1 MAIQLSP
8 IGTFKTGFF
17 DESAAEI
24 NAYDPGSQRLFVV
37 NANDVTIDVL
47 DLSDPTSPSR
57 IGQLDA
63 SAFGDSANSVA
74 VNGEG
79 LVAVAFSADPKTE
92 PGQVVF
98 FNANE
103 ANFAAP
109 TAISAVEVG
118 ALPDA
123 VTFTPD
129 GTKVLVANE
138 GEPDGAVDPQ
148 GSVSII
154 DVATFTAQTA
164 DFTAFDAQQAAFV
177 DAGLRIFPGETLS
190 TDVEPE
196 FIAVS
201 ADSSQAFVTL
211 QEANAVAVVDIAS
224 ATITEIQP
232 LGAKDHS
239 QPGNGLDVSDRDDGI
254 NIQPQPVFGL
264 YMPDAIATYEAG
276 GQTYYVTA
284 NEGDDRGDADSDS
297 DLRGDAIRLK
307 DLGDVI
313 TFGRSGLALDES
325 LDAALLEDENL
336 GRLNISTIDGDTD
349 GDGDLDQI
357 FAYGSRSFSIFN
369 ADTGELVFDSGDDF
383 ETITADVFSDNFNAS
398 NDENDPEGRSDNKG
412 PEPEGVAIGEVGG
425 KTYAFVGLERIG
437 GVIVYDITDPA
448 NSSFVQY
455 INNRDFSG
463 DPEAGTAGDLGPEGL
478 TFIAAADSPNGTPLL
493 AVSNEVSGSTTLF
506 EISQP
511 ESTNFTLELLH
522 AADQEGGIPALDDAP
537 NFSAVLNALRD
548 QDVGEDGTLTLSSGD
563 AIIPGVFFNA
573 SDDAFGG
580 AGRADILLQNE
591 LGFEAIAL
599 GNHEFDLGTGTVS
612 DLITAVVDDPATA
625 DVDES
630 YAGTAFP
637 YLSSNLDFS
646 TDENLAGLVVPDA
659 QAPQGNSLAASTVI
673 DVNGEKIGVVGA
685 TTPTIDFI
693 SSPDDV
699 TVLPEDFDG
708 TPTDAQ
714 LDALAAEIQTD
725 VDALL
730 ASDSSINKVVLL
742 AHMQQLGIEQALA
755 ERLENVDIIVA
766 GGSNTRLT
774 DSDDVLRAGDTS
786 GGTYPIIETGADGN
800 PVAVVNTDGNYKYV
814 GRLVVDFDENGVIIP
829 ESYDPTVS
837 GAYATDDAGVA
848 AVGGTVDPEVQ
859 AIVDQLRTV
868 INATEGNV
876 FGVSNV
882 YLNGVR
888 GSVRTEETNLG
899 NLTAD
904 ANLAIAKAAD
914 LSVVISLKNGGGIR
928 DDIGR
933 VIVPAG
939 GTGDPERLPN
949 EEIPGV
955 KPEGGIS
962 ETDIA
967 NTLRFNNGLTLLTVT
982 ADQLLE
988 LVEHSVAESGDG
1000 NTPGRFPQISGFSF
1014 SVDLTQPAGDRVQ
1027 SLAIEDADGNDID
1040 VVVQNGEVVGDA
1052 SRTFRMVTLNFLAGG
1067 GDGFPFPAQDDPAAN
1082 FVELA
1087 QEDDAPRTGAAIFA
1101 SDGSE
1106 QDALAEYLAANFT
1119 ETTPFD
1125 IADVGPADDTRIQNL
1140 AFRSDAVID
1149 QVVLDFDVEYVGF
1162 WGAEGSVT
1170 GGFSISEADA
1180 ADGIASL
1187 DELISWSWDWTGNG
1201 DVAAFSVSSDSAS
1214 VTALL
1219 PPGGFLLD
1227 GENTPIDS
1235 NFFDADGLDQGL
1247 YETESGDQYIDL
1259 GVLII
1264 EDLAAG
1270 TFSEGDAAA
1279 TNGSIVVGDDS
1290 TNGGGNGSGTPDED
1304 ILLYGNGNIL
1314 TLVGGSGN
1322 DGLYGSDKAETFE
1335 SGAGDDKIYSNGGAD
1350 YIDSGSGMDEV
1361 WLGGASD
1368 AIVVL
1373 SEGEGYDFIAN
1384 YQMGMTTLKGF
1395 TESELTLKNGIDGAE
1410 IFKGDDKLAV
1420 VGWKT
1425 VSELTGAFVA

>member
-1 MAIQLSP
+1 MAINLSP
-8 IGTFKTGFF
+8 IGTFETGIF

-24 NAYDPGSQRLFVV
+24 NAYDSGSQRLFVV

-47 DLSDPTSPSR
+47 DLSDPTNPNR
-57 IGQLDA
+57 IGQIDA

-74 VNGEG
+74 VNDDG
-79 LVAVAFSADPKTE
+79 LVAVAFSVDPNTD
-92 PGQVVF
+92 PGKVVF

-103 ANFAAP
+103 ADFTAP
-109 TAISAVEVG
+109 TVVSSVDVG

-138 GEPDGAVDPQ
+138 GEPDGPVDPQ

-164 DFTAFDAQQAAFV
+164 DFTAFDAQQAALV

-201 ADSSQAFVTL
+201 ADSRQAFVTL

-224 ATITEIQP
+224 ASITKIQP

-239 QPGNGLDVSDRDDGI
+239 QPSNGLDASDRDDGI

-349 GDGDLDQI
+349 GDGDLDQL

-369 ADTGELVFDSGDDF
+369 ADTGALVFDSGDDF
-383 ETITADVFSDNFNAS
+383 ETITAQAFPDNFNAS

-425 KTYAFVGLERIG
+425 QTYAFIGLERIG
-437 GVIVYDITDPA
+437 GVMVYDITDPA
-448 NSSFVQY
+448 NSSFIQY

-478 TFIAAADSPNGTPLL
+478 TFISAADSPNGNPLL

-506 EISQP
+506 EISEP
-511 ESTNFTLELLH
+511 EPTPFTLELLH

-548 QDVGEDGTLTLSSGD
+548 QDLGRDGKADNTITLSSGD

-573 SDDAFGG
+573 SEEAFGG
-580 AGRADILLQNE
+580 AGRADILLQNA

-599 GNHEFDLGTGTVS
+599 GNHEFDLGTGALS
-612 DLITAVVDDPATA
+612 GLIAAVADDPATA

-630 YAGTAFP
+630 YGGTAFP

-646 TDENLAGLVVPDA
+646 TDENLADLVVPDD
-659 QAPQGNSLAASTVI
+659 QAPQGNSLAATTVI
-673 DVNGEKIGVVGA
+673 NVNGEKIGVVGA

-693 SSPDDV
+693 SSPGDV
-699 TVLPEDFDG
+699 TVRPEDFDG
-708 TPTDAQ
+708 TPSEAQ
-714 LDALAAEIQTD
+714 LDALAAEIQAD
-725 VDALL
+725 VDELL

-742 AHMQQLGIEQALA
+742 AHMQQIGIEEALA
-755 ERLENVDIIVA
+755 ERLENVDIVVA

-774 DSDDVLRAGDTS
+774 DENDILRAGDTS
-786 GGTYPIIETGADGN
+786 GGTYPIIKTGADGN

-814 GRLVVDFDENGVIIP
+814 GRLVIDFDENGVIIP
-829 ESYDPTVS
+829 ESYDPIVS

-848 AVGGTVDPEVQ
+848 AVGGAVDPEVQ
-859 AIVDQLRTV
+859 AVVDQLEAV

-876 FGVSNV
+876 FGVSTV

-888 GSVRTEETNLG
+888 SSVRTEETNLG
-899 NLTAD
+899 NVTAD
-904 ANLAIAKAAD
+904 ANLAIAKEAD
-914 LSVVISLKNGGGIR
+914 PSVVISLKNGGGIR

-949 EEIPGV
+949 EAIPGV

-1027 SLAIEDADGNDID
+1027 SLAIEDAEGNDID
-1040 VVVQNGEVVGDA
+1040 VVVENGEIVGDA

-1067 GDGFPFPAQDDPAAN
+1067 GDGFPFPAQDDAAAN

-1087 QEDDAPRTGAAIFA
+1087 QEDDAPRTGIATFA
-1101 SDGSE
+1101 PDGSE

-1119 ETTPFD
+1119 EATPFD
-1125 IADVGPADDTRIQNL
+1125 TADVDPVGDSRIQNL
-1140 AFRSDAVID
+1140 AFRDDTVID
-1149 QVVLDFDVEYVGF
+1149 E
-1162 WGAEGSVT
+1162 SN
-1170 GGFSISEADA
+1170 GGGGDNGGG
-1180 ADGIASL
+1180 D
-1187 DELISWSWDWTGNG
+1187 GNG
-1201 DVAAFSVSSDSAS
+1201 NGGDGSSQNQQRFGTGAS
-1214 VTALL
+1214 EQLS
-1219 PPGGFLLD
+1219 GG
-1227 GENTPIDS
+1227 E
-1235 NFFDADGLDQGL
+1235 
-1247 YETESGDQYIDL
+1247 
-1259 GVLII
+1259 
-1264 EDLAAG
+1264 
-1270 TFSEGDAAA
+1270 
-1279 TNGSIVVGDDS
+1279 GDDS
-1290 TNGGGNGSGTPDED
+1290 LFGNGGEDTLIGAGGNDQLFGGNQADSLDGGAGNDTLFGNDGLNQLVGGAD
-1304 ILLYGNGNIL
+1304 DDLIYGGNQADHIW
-1314 TLVGGSGN
+1314 GGSGN
-1322 DGLYGSDKAETFE
+1322 D
-1335 SGAGDDKIYSNGGAD
+1335 KIYANGGAD
-1350 YIDSGSGMDEV
+1350 VIDSGSGMDQV
-1361 WLGGASD
+1361 WLGGNGD
-1368 AIVVL
+1368 ATIVL
-1373 SEGEGYDFIAN
+1373 STGEGYDFIAN

-1395 TESELTLKNGIDGAE
+1395 SASELSFKDNVSAGHGLSGVGISKDG
-1410 IFKGDDKLAV
+1410 DLLAI

-1425 VSELTGAFVA
+1425 MGDLAGAFVM